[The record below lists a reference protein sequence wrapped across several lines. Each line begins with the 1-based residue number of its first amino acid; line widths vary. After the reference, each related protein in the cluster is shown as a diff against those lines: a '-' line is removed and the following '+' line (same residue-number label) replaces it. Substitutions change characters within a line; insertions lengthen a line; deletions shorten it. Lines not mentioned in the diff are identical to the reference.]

1 MIYSS
6 DADPD
11 ELLYGSRIQIQGK
24 RSNFVILGSWVWI
37 CIKITRIHI
46 TFLNMYKNQFTF
58 SCLSFCAVLIQ
69 LGHPALQECAEEA

>member
-46 TFLNMYKNQFTF
+46 TFLNMYKHGTVSQHCYTGSVSNHKDIF
-58 SCLSFCAVLIQ
+58 
-69 LGHPALQECAEEA
+69 